1 MNATVTEPRAPAML
15 MKSVKDF
22 TTKHTIV
29 VIIMIR
35 ALRENLLSW
44 AIWCESWL
52 LKVKLSIIE
61 KAAKIYTG

>member
-15 MKSVKDF
+15 MKSVKDL
-22 TTKHTIV
+22 TTRHTMV

-52 LKVKLSIIE
+52 LIVKLSIIE